1 MKIAPKKRTEQTL
14 SVLKL
19 EVTRENDHI
28 KISAKEET
36 TEETSTIWHYEET
49 KVSIDWIEARSY
61 NIVET
66 LNMANRKGR
75 VSRDVLITLREIGQ
89 VFCDELF
96 TLDIKEA
103 LKNTKAEYLNLS
115 LDDKLVHVPWELLY
129 DGQQFLCQRFNMG
142 RLVRTR
148 QAIHATRSRILAQPL
163 RMLILADPGGDLKWA
178 HQEGIQ
184 ILHTVD
190 MDKDFINAS
199 LRSVRTTP
207 DFIRDKMRSFDLL
220 HFAGHADYNPQFPEK
235 SGWRLGSGSLT
246 AQDIK
251 KMAGT
256 ATMPAL
262 IFSNACQSARTEE
275 WDIKE
280 HFQDEIFGLANAFVL
295 SGVKHYVG
303 TFWEILDEPGSRF
316 ALEFYKALL
325 SGMTIGKAVRES
337 RLALIKQ
344 YGEETIVWGSY
355 ILYGDPTFRY
365 MDHIKMIQAKECPNP
380 QFDTLSHRG
389 GRTKEKVDHGKNDG
403 RNKNLTWVGLF
414 AGIILFISLV
424 ISVVLWGNPRF
435 LNNDTTTDG
444 NTALAYYNEGNFE
457 DALKT
462 CKILENKSPDFR
474 LAYLIQGDIYLSKG
488 TLNAAKSAY
497 QKALQASKGT
507 DLEKA
512 SALTGLGRVASLQK
526 ETDVALQYYRQA
538 IESDP
543 GSGKGYLS
551 LAFILS
557 DKKNYDEA
565 LKLLEKAMKIAPD
578 DQSIASIT
586 NEIRKKIG
594 FARDIEKQDRID
606 RMVKELLES
615 MKSSPMALPSDV
627 WISHPLTMWIID
639 FESHGYAHQEGEK
652 RLIAAG
658 ISAHIHKYS
667 RVRLVERV
675 LLDKLLEELKLGT
688 SKLAEPGRAV
698 SLGRIMAARL
708 ILSGRVIYMGPC
720 TEISMRLIE
729 TETGEIK
736 DTVSESFR
744 SADPVSVMVNK
755 LSETLLS
762 KLKELY
768 PIRGR
773 VLRMEG
779 DNVIL
784 NIGQKIRVGAGQ
796 RFKVIGD
803 DVELEIISIQQDTS
817 LAKIIKGEKHLEN
830 GQRVEAL

>member
-19 EVTRENDHI
+19 EVTRENDRI

-36 TEETSTIWHYEET
+36 TEETSTVRHYEET
-49 KVSIDWIEARSY
+49 KVSIDRIEARSR

-75 VSRDVLITLREIGQ
+75 VSGDTLITLREIGQ

-103 LKNTKAEYLNLS
+103 LKNTKAEYLNLN

-129 DGQQFLCQRFNMG
+129 DGQQFLCQKFNMG
-142 RLVRTR
+142 RLVMTR
-148 QAIHATRSRILAQPL
+148 QAIPATRSRILEQPL
-163 RMLILADPGGDLKWA
+163 RMLILADPCGDLKWA

-199 LRSVRTTP
+199 LRSDRTTP
-207 DFIRDKMRSFDLL
+207 DFIRDKMRSFNLL
-220 HFAGHADYNPQFPEK
+220 HFAGHADYNPQYPEK

-246 AQDIK
+246 ARDIK

-256 ATMPAL
+256 GTMPAL

-280 HFQDEIFGLANAFVL
+280 HFQDEIFGLANAFIL
-295 SGVKHYVG
+295 SGVKHYMG
-303 TFWEILDEPGSRF
+303 TFWEIPDEPGSRF

-325 SGMTIGKAVRES
+325 SGMTIGRAVRES
-337 RLALIKQ
+337 RLALIRQ

-355 ILYGDPTFRY
+355 ILYGDPTFKY
-365 MDHIKMIQAKECPNP
+365 MDHIKMIRAKERPNS

-389 GRTKEKVDHGKNDG
+389 CITREEVDHGKNEG
-403 RNKNLTWVGLF
+403 GNKNRTRVGLS
-414 AGIILFISLV
+414 AGIVLFISVV

-435 LNNDTTTDG
+435 LNNDATNDG
-444 NTALAYYNEGNFE
+444 NTALAYYNEGNFD

-462 CKILENKSPDFR
+462 CKTLENKNPDFR

-488 TLNAAKSAY
+488 ILNAAESAY

-512 SALTGLGRVASLQK
+512 SALIGLGRVASLQK
-526 ETDVALQYYRQA
+526 KTDAALQYYRQA
-538 IESDP
+538 IDSDP

-551 LAFILS
+551 LAFILD
-557 DKKNYDEA
+557 DKGNYDEA
-565 LKLLEKAMKIAPD
+565 LKLLEKARKLTPD
-578 DQSIASIT
+578 DQIIASIT

-594 FARDIEKQDRID
+594 LARDLEKQDRID

-615 MKSSPMALPSDV
+615 MKSWPVALPSDV

-639 FESHGYAHQEGEK
+639 FESHGYALQEGEE
-652 RLIAAG
+652 RLITAG
-658 ISAHIHKYS
+658 ISKYIHKHS
-667 RVRLVERV
+667 C
-675 LLDKLLEELKLGT
+675 GW
-688 SKLAEPGRAV
+688 
-698 SLGRIMAARL
+698 
-708 ILSGRVIYMGPC
+708 
-720 TEISMRLIE
+720 
-729 TETGEIK
+729 
-736 DTVSESFR
+736 
-744 SADPVSVMVNK
+744 
-755 LSETLLS
+755 
-762 KLKELY
+762 
-768 PIRGR
+768 
-773 VLRMEG
+773 
-779 DNVIL
+779 
-784 NIGQKIRVGAGQ
+784 
-796 RFKVIGD
+796 
-803 DVELEIISIQQDTS
+803 
-817 LAKIIKGEKHLEN
+817 
-830 GQRVEAL
+830 